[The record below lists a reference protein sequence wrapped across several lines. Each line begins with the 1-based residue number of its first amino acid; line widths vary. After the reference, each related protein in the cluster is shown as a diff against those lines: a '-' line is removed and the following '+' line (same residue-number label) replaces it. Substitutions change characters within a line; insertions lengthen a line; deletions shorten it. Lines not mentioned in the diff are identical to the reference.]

1 MKFYTQIQAL
11 INSMRTDEEGATAVE
26 YGLMVSLI
34 AILAALAIA
43 GGFGALV
50 GILVTGRRLQ
60 VVTELAGAPALREVA
75 AGRSVVARSRDL
87 IPQGYFGWL
96 ERRRVLAGHPTDW
109 EIDRILIVK
118 LLMGVAGGLLAG
130 LWISADPA
138 PLRVALGALLV
149 LLCFFTPDL
158 LLLSR
163 GQERQQLMQN
173 ALADTL
179 DQMTIAVEAGLGF
192 EAAMAKAATN
202 GKGPLVEE
210 FIRTLQDM
218 SIGRT
223 RKAASQLLAGRTSS
237 TDLRRFTGSVIP
249 ADTYGIAI
257 ANVLHVQAGEMRLRR
272 RQRAEE
278 QAMKVPVKVI
288 FPLVFCILP
297 VLFIVLLTPAVISIA
312 KAFS

>member
-1 MKFYTQIQAL
+1 MP
-11 INSMRTDEEGATAVE
+11 SV
-26 YGLMVSLI
+26 I
-34 AILAALAIA
+34 AILAAVAIA
-43 GGFGALV
+43 GGFGTLI
-50 GILVTGRRLQ
+50 GILVSGRRQ
-60 VVTELAGAPALREVA
+60 RVVTETVGVLTPYEAA
-75 AGRSVVARSRDL
+75 AGGSVVARGRDL
-87 IPQGYFGWL
+87 IPRGYLGWL
-96 ERRRVLAGHPTDW
+96 ERRRVLAGHPTGW
-109 EIDRILIVK
+109 EIDRILIAK
-118 LLMGVAGGLLAG
+118 PLIGAAGGLLAG
-130 LWISADPA
+130 LWISVDPV
-138 PLRVALGALLV
+138 PLRFALSFLLV
-149 LLCFFTPDL
+149 IVCFFTPDL

-163 GQERQQLMQN
+163 GQERQELIQN

-202 GKGPLVEE
+202 GKGPLAEE

-218 SIGRT
+218 SIGRS
-223 RKAASQLLAGRTSS
+223 RKDAYQLLADRTSS
-237 TDLRRFTGSVIP
+237 ADLRRFTRSVIQ

-257 ANVLHVQAGEMRLRR
+257 ANVLNVQAGEMRLRR